1 MSGSGRMKTT
11 AIVSQ
16 KGGAGKTTLAL
27 HLAVAGHLAGYDTG
41 LIDLDPQGT
50 AETWGGWRK
59 DEPPAVIGAK
69 AATLS
74 RTIEK
79 AGAAGAEL
87 VIIDTPPLAQAEARA
102 ACAVADIIL
111 VPCQLRIFDLDAI
124 KVTAGL
130 IKDMGK
136 PSFVVFNRTPS
147 RAPNL
152 YAQGVEAVAGMGMK
166 AAPMMLVERAAYH
179 HAEQEGKAAQEMD
192 PASKAALEIAE
203 LWRWLCKQ
211 LAISSRNQVI

>member
-1 MSGSGRMKTT
+1 MPMKTV
-11 AIVSQ
+11 AIISQ

-50 AETWGGWRK
+50 AETWGGWRQ

-69 AATLS
+69 AATLGKTLDKA
-74 RTIEK
+74 RK
-79 AGAAGAEL
+79 AGVDL
-87 VIIDTPPLAQAEARA
+87 VVIDTPPLAQAEGRA
-102 ACAVADIIL
+102 AVEAADVIL

-130 IKDMGK
+130 VKGVGK

-147 RAPNL
+147 RAPQL
-152 YAQGVEAVAGMGMK
+152 YKQGVEAVGAMGMA
-166 AAPMMLVERAAYH
+166 AAPTMLVERAAYH
-179 HAEQEGKAAQEMD
+179 HAEQDGKAAQELD
-192 PASKAALEIAE
+192 PTSKAALEVAE
-203 LWRWLCKQ
+203 LWKWLCVQ
-211 LAISSRNQVI
+211 LAIVPRNQVI

>member
-1 MSGSGRMKTT
+1 MKTV
-11 AIVSQ
+11 AVSSQ

-41 LIDLDPQGT
+41 LIDVDPQGT
-50 AETWGGWRK
+50 AETWGSWRK

-74 RTIEK
+74 RTLDK
-79 AGAAGAEL
+79 ASTAGAEF
-87 VIIDTPPLAQAEARA
+87 VVIDTPPLAQAEARA
-102 ACAVADIIL
+102 AALVADLIL

-136 PSFVVFNRTPS
+136 PAFVVFNRTPS

-152 YAQGVEAVAGMGMK
+152 YAQGVDVVVGIGMK
-166 AAPMMLVERAAYH
+166 AAPLI
-179 HAEQEGKAAQEMD
+179 D
-192 PASKAALEIAE
+192 L
-203 LWRWLCKQ
+203 L
-211 LAISSRNQVI
+211 

>member
-1 MSGSGRMKTT
+1 MKTT

-59 DEPPAVIGAK
+59 DEPPTVIGAK

-79 AGAAGAEL
+79 AGTAGAEL

-179 HAEQEGKAAQEMD
+179 HAEQEGKAAQELD

-203 LWRWLCKQ
+203 LWRWLCIQ
-211 LAISSRNQVI
+211 LAIKSRNSVI

>member
-1 MSGSGRMKTT
+1 MTSIRKEPPRHG
-11 AIVSQ
+11 
-16 KGGAGKTTLAL
+16 
-27 HLAVAGHLAGYDTG
+27 
-41 LIDLDPQGT
+41 
-50 AETWGGWRK
+50 GGWRK

>member
-1 MSGSGRMKTT
+1 MKTT

-192 PASKAALEIAE
+192 PASKAALEIAK

-211 LAISSRNQVI
+211 LAINSRNQVI

>member
-1 MSGSGRMKTT
+1 MKTV
-11 AIVSQ
+11 AIISQ

-50 AETWGGWRK
+50 AETWGTWRN

-74 RTIEK
+74 RTLDKASK
-79 AGAAGAEL
+79 AGVDL

-102 ACAVADIIL
+102 AAEAADLVL

-130 IKDMGK
+130 LKSSNK
-136 PSFVVFNRTPS
+136 PAFVVFNRTPS

-152 YAQGVEAVAGMGMK
+152 YAQGVEAVGGMGMQT
-166 AAPMMLVERAAYH
+166 APLMLVERAAYH
-179 HAEQEGKAAQEMD
+179 HAEQEGKAAQELD
-192 PASKAALEIAE
+192 GTSKAALEIAE
-203 LWRWLCKQ
+203 LWIWLAKQ
-211 LAISSRNQVI
+211 LALKARK